1 MYRIEFVMPNGN
13 VVKMPNSDSNLE
25 SLFEACHRAELYK
38 KRNPKNIFRVINN
51 DNEDLEM
58 EV

>member
-1 MYRIEFVMPNGN
+1 MYRVEMVMPNGN
-13 VVKMPNSDSNLE
+13 VVKMPSDTNLG
-25 SLFEACHRAELYK
+25 LFEACHRAELYK
-38 KRNPKNIFRVINN
+38 ARAGYNTYRVINN

>member
-1 MYRIEFVMPNGN
+1 MYRIEFVMPNGH
-13 VVKMPNSDSNLE
+13 VVKMLNSDSNIE
-25 SLFEACHRAELYK
+25 SLFEACRRAELYK
-38 KRNPKNIFRVINN
+38 NRNPKNTFRVINN

>member
-1 MYRIEFVMPNGN
+1 MYRIEFVMSDGN
-13 VVKMPNSDSNLE
+13 VVKMPGSDSNLE

-38 KRNPKNIFRVINN
+38 KRNPNNILRVINN
-51 DNEDLEM
+51 DNGDLEM

>member
-1 MYRIEFVMPNGN
+1 MYRVEMVMINGN
-13 VVKMPNSDSNLE
+13 VVKMPSDTNLG
-25 SLFEACHRAELYK
+25 LFEACHRAELYK
-38 KRNPKNIFRVINN
+38 KRNLKNTFRVINN